1 MAANPDSILD
11 STKQVLGIDSSF
23 TDFDIDVIMHI
34 NTVLMTLNQMGV
46 GPADPFLITD
56 STSVWTDFTTDMP
69 KLAMV
74 KTYTALKV
82 RLIFDPPAT
91 SFTIDAYAKLASEYE
106 FRLNVAGEQITP
118 PSDPFGTYDPNID
131 WL

>member
-1 MAANPDSILD
+1 MAANADSILD
-11 STKQVLGIDSSF
+11 SMKQVLGIDASF

-56 STSVWTDFTTDMP
+56 NSSVWTDFTTDMP

-74 KTYTALKV
+74 KTYINLKV

-91 SFTIDAYAKLASEYE
+91 SFVIDAYQKQIAEFE
-106 FRLNVAGEQITP
+106 FRLNVAGEQINP
-118 PSDPFGTYDPNID
+118 PSDPFAGSDPNID